1 MHDSRRRTA
10 INAENTDTTSGTD
23 TTAKTDTQ
31 VTDPNRAQA
40 GEPGF
45 TIVRE
50 FAAPRAR
57 VWEAW
62 TDPDVMARW
71 FHPETLV
78 TPRDSVSVDLRVG
91 GEYTYT
97 MRIPD
102 TGQEFPTT
110 GKYLHIDEPVRLD
123 FTWGSPGEVDDAP
136 RVSVEL
142 EEIAAD
148 RTRMT
153 FSLTGLP
160 NDSGTDESAYDGWSS
175 AFNELDTE
183 VSSIR

>member
-1 MHDSRRRTA
+1 M
-10 INAENTDTTSGTD
+10 NAENTDNAINTD
-23 TTAKTDTQ
+23 HTA
-31 VTDPNRAQA
+31 TDPNSAQTE
-40 GEPGF
+40 EPGF

-62 TDPDVMARW
+62 TSPDVMARW

-78 TPRDSVSVDLRVG
+78 TPRESVSVDLRVG

-102 TGQEFPTT
+102 TGQEFPTA
-110 GKYLHIDEPVRLD
+110 GKYLRIDEPDRLD
-123 FTWGSPGEVDDAP
+123 FTWGSPGEVDEAP
-136 RVSVEL
+136 RVSIEL
-142 EEIAAD
+142 DELDAG

-153 FSLTGLP
+153 FTLTGLP
-160 NDSGTDESAYDGWSS
+160 GDSGSDESVYDGWSS
-175 AFNELDTE
+175 AFSELDTE
-183 VSSIR
+183 LSS

>member
-1 MHDSRRRTA
+1 M
-10 INAENTDTTSGTD
+10 NAEST
-23 TTAKTDTQ
+23 
-31 VTDPNRAQA
+31 VIDPISAEA

-62 TDPDVMARW
+62 TNPDVMARW

-78 TPRDSVSVDLRVG
+78 TPRESVSVDLRVG

-102 TGQEFPTT
+102 TGQEFPTA
-110 GKYLHIDEPVRLD
+110 GKYPHIDEPARLD
-123 FTWGSPGEVDDAP
+123 FTWGSPGDVDNAP
-136 RVSVEL
+136 RMSVAL
-142 EEIAAD
+142 EEIDAD
-148 RTRMT
+148 HTRMNFT
-153 FSLTGLP
+153 LIGLP
-160 NDSGTDESAYDGWSS
+160 NDSGSDASAYDGWSS

-183 VSSIR
+183 LSA

>member
-1 MHDSRRRTA
+1 M
-10 INAENTDTTSGTD
+10 NAENAANRANAAN
-23 TTAKTDTQ
+23 TA
-31 VTDPNRAQA
+31 TDPNSAQA

-62 TDPDVMARW
+62 TNPDVMARW

-78 TPRDSVSVDLRVG
+78 TPRESVSVDLRVG

-97 MRIPD
+97 MRIPN
-102 TGQEFPTT
+102 TGQEFPTA

-123 FTWGSPGEVDDAP
+123 FTLGSPGEVDDAP

-142 EEIAAD
+142 EEIDAD

-153 FSLTGLP
+153 FTLTGLP
-160 NDSGTDESAYDGWSS
+160 GDSGTDESAYDGWSS

-183 VSSIR
+183 VSS

>member
-1 MHDSRRRTA
+1 M
-10 INAENTDTTSGTD
+10 NADHTD
-23 TTAKTDTQ
+23 TTATDT
-31 VTDPNRAQA
+31 TAA
-40 GEPGF
+40 TSGEPGF

-62 TDPDVMARW
+62 TNPDVMARW
-71 FHPETLV
+71 FHPETL
-78 TPRDSVSVDLRVG
+78 TAPRESVSVDLRVG

-102 TGQEFPTT
+102 TGQEFPAA
-110 GKYLHIDEPVRLD
+110 GRYLRVDEPARLD
-123 FTWGSPGEVDDAP
+123 FTWGSPGRVDDAP

-142 EEIAAD
+142 EEVAAD

-153 FSLTGLP
+153 FTLIGIP
-160 NDSGTDESAYDGWSS
+160 NDSGEDASAYDGWSS
-175 AFNELDTE
+175 AFSELDAE
-183 VSSIR
+183 VTA

>member
-1 MHDSRRRTA
+1 M
-10 INAENTDTTSGTD
+10 NAENTDTSSGTD

-31 VTDPNRAQA
+31 VTDPNSAQA

-50 FAAPRAR
+50 FAASRAR

-62 TDPDVMARW
+62 TNPDVLARW

-78 TPRDSVSVDLRVG
+78 TPRESVSVDLRVG

-97 MRIPD
+97 MRIPN
-102 TGQEFPTT
+102 TGQEFPTA

-142 EEIAAD
+142 EEIDVD

-153 FSLTGLP
+153 FTLTGLP
-160 NDSGTDESAYDGWSS
+160 GDSGTDESAYDGWSS

-183 VSSIR
+183 VSS

>member
-1 MHDSRRRTA
+1 M
-10 INAENTDTTSGTD
+10 NAEST
-23 TTAKTDTQ
+23 
-31 VTDPNRAQA
+31 VIDPISAEA

-62 TDPDVMARW
+62 TNPDVMARW

-78 TPRDSVSVDLRVG
+78 TPRESVSVDLRVG

-102 TGQEFPTT
+102 TGQEFPTA
-110 GKYLHIDEPVRLD
+110 GKYLHIDEPARLD
-123 FTWGSPGEVDDAP
+123 FTWGSPGDVDNAP
-136 RVSVEL
+136 RVSVAL
-142 EEIAAD
+142 EEIDAD
-148 RTRMT
+148 HTRMT
-153 FSLTGLP
+153 FTLIGLP
-160 NDSGTDESAYDGWSS
+160 NDSGSDASACDGWSS
-175 AFNELDTE
+175 AFNELGAE
-183 VSSIR
+183 LGS

>member
-1 MHDSRRRTA
+1 M
-10 INAENTDTTSGTD
+10 NAEST
-23 TTAKTDTQ
+23 
-31 VTDPNRAQA
+31 VIDPISAEA

-62 TDPDVMARW
+62 TNPDVMARW

-78 TPRDSVSVDLRVG
+78 TPRESVSVDLRVG

-102 TGQEFPTT
+102 TGQEFPTA
-110 GKYLHIDEPVRLD
+110 GKYLRIDEPDRLD
-123 FTWGSPGEVDDAP
+123 FT
-136 RVSVEL
+136 
-142 EEIAAD
+142 
-148 RTRMT
+148 
-153 FSLTGLP
+153 
-160 NDSGTDESAYDGWSS
+160 
-175 AFNELDTE
+175 
-183 VSSIR
+183 

>member
-1 MHDSRRRTA
+1 M
-10 INAENTDTTSGTD
+10 NAEST
-23 TTAKTDTQ
+23 
-31 VTDPNRAQA
+31 VIDPISAEA

-62 TDPDVMARW
+62 TNPDVMARW

-78 TPRDSVSVDLRVG
+78 TPRESVSVDLRVG

-102 TGQEFPTT
+102 TGQEFPTA
-110 GKYLHIDEPVRLD
+110 GKYLHIDEPARLD
-123 FTWGSPGEVDDAP
+123 FTWRSPGDVDNAP
-136 RVSVEL
+136 RMSVAL
-142 EEIAAD
+142 EEIDAD
-148 RTRMT
+148 HTRMT
-153 FSLTGLP
+153 FTLIGLP
-160 NDSGTDESAYDGWSS
+160 NDSGSDASAYDGWSS

-183 VSSIR
+183 LSA

>member
-1 MHDSRRRTA
+1 M
-10 INAENTDTTSGTD
+10 NAENTDSTINTD
-23 TTAKTDTQ
+23 RTAADS
-31 VTDPNRAQA
+31 NSAQA
-40 GEPGF
+40 EEPGF

-62 TDPDVMARW
+62 TNPDVMARW

-78 TPRDSVSVDLRVG
+78 TPRESVSVDLRVG

-102 TGQEFPTT
+102 TGQEFPTA
-110 GKYLHIDEPVRLD
+110 GKYLHIDEPARLD
-123 FTWGSPGEVDDAP
+123 FTWGSPGDVDNAP
-136 RVSVEL
+136 RMSVAL
-142 EEIAAD
+142 EEIDAD
-148 RTRMT
+148 HTRMT
-153 FSLTGLP
+153 FTLIGLP
-160 NDSGTDESAYDGWSS
+160 NDSDSDASAYDGWSS

-183 VSSIR
+183 LSA